1 MPAPYDYGLNIQQT
15 PTQAFA
21 GGYALGQ
28 GIRNDFQQQQDRQSA
43 IAAQAAETQRQNQVI
58 QDLLTKKNA
67 TADDYANASV
77 LLPSGMREQVQQAWS
92 MRNTAQQESALKDM
106 GQAYSAILSGR
117 PDIAVQQMQAKA
129 DAMEAAGAGPQ
140 EVQALRTNAQVIQ
153 QNPNLGALTIHRMLS
168 FVPGGDKVIQGL
180 SGAGTEQRAQ
190 QQAPAALLKANAQAT
205 EAAVTADNAP
215 KKQAADIA
223 LTEAQTAQ
231 SRANVDKIRADIDN
245 LGGAGGLDPEKRFD
259 FESKLRK
266 EYSTQ
271 TAGYQDT
278 KAAYERIKA
287 SKPDAVGD
295 LSLIFGY
302 MKMLDPGSVVRE
314 GEFANAQNAAGVP
327 ERIANIY
334 NKAVS
339 GERLTDGQRK
349 AFLGQAEALMKA
361 SEKQEKS
368 VRGGIDQVVKSYK
381 LNPDNVFYQPQAAPE
396 KASAPA
402 ANGLPPSLAGKGW
415 AKY

>member
-1 MPAPYDYGLNIQQT
+1 MAAPIDYTLNVQQNPA
-15 PTQAFA
+15 QAFTS
-21 GGYALGQ
+21 GYGIGQ
-28 GIRNDFQQQQDRQSA
+28 GIRNDIQQQQDRQA
-43 IAAQAAETQRQNQVI
+43 AMAAQAAEAERQNTI
-58 QDLLTKKNA
+58 IRDLLTKKNP
-67 TADDYANASV
+67 TADDYADASI
-77 LLPSGMREQVQQAWS
+77 LLPGGMREQIDQAWK

-117 PDIAVQQMQAKA
+117 PDVAVQQMQAKA
-129 DAMEAAGAGPQ
+129 DAMEKAGASPG

-190 QQAPAALLKANAQAT
+190 ALAPGALAKTNAEATTAQVTAANAPA
-205 EAAVTADNAP
+205 
-215 KKQAADIA
+215 KQAADIEQ
-223 LTEAQTAQ
+223 TKAQTEQ
-231 SRANVDKIRADIDN
+231 SRATVDKIRTEIDN
-245 LGGAGGLDPEKRFD
+245 AGGAGGLDPEKRFD

-271 TAGYQDT
+271 TAGYQET
-278 KAAYERIKA
+278 KEAYNRIKA
-287 SKPDAVGD
+287 SENNAVGD
-295 LSLIFGY
+295 LSLIFAY

-327 ERIANIY
+327 ERVQNIY
-334 NKAVS
+334 NKIAS

-349 AFLGQAEALMKA
+349 AFKGQAEGLLKA
-361 SEKQEKS
+361 AEQREKT
-368 VRGGIDQVVKSYK
+368 VRSGIDQVVKSYK
-381 LNPDNVFYQPQAAPE
+381 LNPSNVFYQGEAPAVNAAAP
-396 KASAPA
+396 
-402 ANGLPPSLAGKGW
+402 NGLPPSLANKSW